1 MSVLRPQPDGEEE
14 ADQGV
19 VGYGLVL
26 SVLFTGAVFAGAA
39 AGRDFL
45 LDDYPPA
52 IQERYGKP
60 RSARGR
66 RVAAFVGVFVWA
78 VCGIPLL
85 TAALLGLDGALDEGL
100 AFLPA
105 AVCAALF
112 FATLTVYDLIVLD
125 WIIFVGLR
133 PRLLVLPGTEGMPE
147 YGDMGFHL
155 IAALKG
161 SPLIIVVGL
170 VAGGLAVLFV
180 QVF

>member
-1 MSVLRPQPDGEEE
+1 MQWLTIIEYG
-14 ADQGV
+14 

-39 AGRDFL
+39 ISRDFL
-45 LDDYPPA
+45 LNDYPPA
-52 IQERYGKP
+52 IQERYGRP

-78 VCGIPLL
+78 VRGIPLM
-85 TAALLGLDGALDEGL
+85 TATMVGLDGGL

-105 AVCAALF
+105 AVCAALL

-125 WIIFVGLR
+125 WIVLVGLR

-147 YGDMGFHL
+147 YRDMGFHL

-161 SPLIIVVGL
+161 SPLIVIIGL
-170 VAGGLAVLFV
+170 VAGSLGAFFVEVL
-180 QVF
+180 